1 MSKKK
6 FPLQKEREL
15 FCSVINHLLQSIT
28 VQQQT
33 PYQIV
38 VSITNTYFSAEL
50 VLEVATVYTL

>member
-6 FPLQKEREL
+6 FPLQTEREL

-28 VQQQT
+28 VLQQT
-33 PYQIV
+33 RDQMV

-50 VLEVATVYTL
+50 VLEVATVYTV